1 MGLAVLR
8 LLRKYQCRGIGFS
21 ERAGH
26 AVVNQQ
32 AQAVIVSC
40 TSRERMAIHRETTE

>member
-1 MGLAVLR
+1 MAVAHR
-8 LLRKYQCRGIGFS
+8 LLRKCQCLGTGSS

-40 TSRERMAIHRETTE
+40 TPRERMAIHRETTE